1 MEAFQRVSNEIRV
14 KNKGM
19 EKMQMTN
26 LIFPKENNNSVL
38 KYFGIFI
45 VIFLFTNPGQSK
57 TIFYGVGNDGYFA
70 DVTGLETALSL
81 SIGADVFSSYTH
93 SNLAGSEIYNSTI
106 SLQPFL
112 AQEDTLVWYYS
123 GHGDFLPD
131 DDAGDETQPGS
142 QALDSYDEAI
152 GLLGSSDRLTDDNLA
167 RALNGLAETTG
178 NILAIVDMCYA
189 GGMVGGTSDLN
200 TVSNLTFFGSSTE
213 QELSYSFAND
223 PYSLFTSSLI
233 NGLTDWSAD
242 SNLDGILMASEWFQ
256 YSYTDTVGSL
266 GSQNPIFYGD
276 DMIIASQTPA
286 PVPIPGTVFLLSPGL
301 FLLLLWKNA
310 RKKHRR

>member
-1 MEAFQRVSNEIRV
+1 
-14 KNKGM
+14 
-19 EKMQMTN
+19 MQMTN
-26 LIFPKENNNSVL
+26 LIFLKVKNNSVL

-45 VIFLFTNPGQSK
+45 VIFLFTNPGQAK

-81 SIGADVFSSYTH
+81 SIGADAFSSYTY
-93 SNLAGSEIYNSTI
+93 SNLAGSEIYNSTV

-112 AQEDTLVWYYS
+112 APQDTLVWYYS

-131 DDAGDETQPGS
+131 DIAGDETQAGS

-152 GLLGSSDRLTDDNLA
+152 GLLGSGDRLTDDNLA
-167 RALNGLAETTG
+167 TALNSLAGTTN

-189 GGMVGGTSDLN
+189 GGMIGGTSDLN
-200 TVSNLTFFGSSTE
+200 TISNLTFFGSSTE

-233 NGLTDWSAD
+233 NGLTDWTAD
-242 SNLDGILMASEWFQ
+242 SDHDGILMASEWFQ
-256 YSYTDTVGSL
+256 FSYTDTVGAL
-266 GSQNPIFYGD
+266 GYQHPIFYGD
-276 DMIIASQTPA
+276 DLIIASQPPA
-286 PVPIPGTVFLLSPGL
+286 PVPIPGTIILLGSGMISL
-301 FLLLLWKNA
+301 FIGKKF
-310 RKKHRR
+310 RKKQGR